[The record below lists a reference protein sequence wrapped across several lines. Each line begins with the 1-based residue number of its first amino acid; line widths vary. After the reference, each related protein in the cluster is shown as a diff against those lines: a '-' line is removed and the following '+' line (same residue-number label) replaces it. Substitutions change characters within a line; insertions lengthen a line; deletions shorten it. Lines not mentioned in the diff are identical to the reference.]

1 MEKYGF
7 TELTEDA
14 VSYAAFWANKRR
26 MEFITPELVLVG
38 VTVQMRF
45 AALARMAMFDEKA
58 LRQELQEYN
67 DKIDV
72 IPEGEDYTLEISLQT
87 HQVFEEAQKSAE
99 FSGHSKINVPHLIRG
114 ILMLHESMA
123 TFLLHKYFGD
133 DDARILALFADA
145 YGDSGHGVADGNVD
159 DGKVMMIMTIG

>member
-58 LRQELQEYN
+58 LRKELQEYN

-114 ILMLHESMA
+114 ILMLHGLPQAVRRSLSNADYSVTAEANSDSMPPRS
-123 TFLLHKYFGD
+123 FVSPRCRD
-133 DDARILALFADA
+133 
-145 YGDSGHGVADGNVD
+145 
-159 DGKVMMIMTIG
+159 